1 MGRMLATFQPV
12 GVLSSTWFM
21 RNRVVW
27 AGWPAAPIVNND
39 GDVDLR
45 DAVGEARDAQLLWEC
60 ALT

>member
-1 MGRMLATFQPV
+1 
-12 GVLSSTWFM
+12 M

-39 GDVDLR
+39 GDLDLR